1 MKRLLRLTFLASGL
15 VGLFTLVAYAQ
26 SAEEWNARGK
36 EAYSKNEY
44 EESVKHYSK
53 ALEVDPAFHKVFF
66 NRGLA
71 YYRLSKWQEARSDLD
86 KAISVNP
93 QDHEAIFYRGLSY
106 FGEGKYGEAAAQFD
120 KAAEIENLPLYM
132 FNGAVARFN
141 SAFYHATIQQCKM
154 ALRSKPDEQ
163 TKTMLDGLI
172 VKSEERLKQDLERKV
187 AAKRAVVQ
195 MEPEKK
201 KPVKLV
207 YKTFEGA
214 RPAGGPSEAY
224 NSGSGGGGG

>member
-1 MKRLLRLTFLASGL
+1 MKKLLLLTFPLGVL
-15 VGLFTLVAYAQ
+15 VGLYTLAAYAQ
-26 SAEEWNARGK
+26 SGEDWNARGK
-36 EAYSKNEY
+36 EAYSKNQY
-44 EESVKHYSK
+44 EEAVKHYSK
-53 ALEVDPAFHKVFF
+53 ALEIDPAFQKVHF

-71 YYRLSKWQEARSDLD
+71 YYRMGKWQDARSDLGA
-86 KAISVNP
+86 AISANP
-93 QDHEAIFYRGLSY
+93 KDHEAIFYRGLSY

-120 KAAEIENLPLYM
+120 KAAEIENLPVYM

-141 SAFYHATIQQCKM
+141 SCLYYATIQQCKM

-163 TKTMLDGLI
+163 TKAMLDDLI

-214 RPAGGPSEAY
+214 RPVGGPSESY
-224 NSGSGGGGG
+224 NAGSGGGGG